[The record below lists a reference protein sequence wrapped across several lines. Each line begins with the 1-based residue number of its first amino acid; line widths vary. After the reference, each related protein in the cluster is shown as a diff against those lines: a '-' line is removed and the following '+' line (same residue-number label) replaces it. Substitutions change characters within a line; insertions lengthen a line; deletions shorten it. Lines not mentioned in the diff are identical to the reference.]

1 MIFRLPPDIEMVYP
15 PASEPVTRSVIAPEA
30 VPLTPGSP
38 TMVYPPATLVRVM
51 VWPTERWTCWDPS
64 RPDLCRSCCGV
75 VLLGGASD
83 AATAGY
89 AMSSARMA
97 NTPSVAAT
105 AVFFVFISVMD

>member
-15 PASEPVTRSVIAPEA
+15 SASEPVTPSVIVPEA

-38 TMVYPPATLVRVM
+38 TMVYHPATLVRVT
-51 VWPTERWTCWDPS
+51 VWPTERWTCRDPS
-64 RPDLCRSCCGV
+64 RPDLWRICCGV

-89 AMSSARMA
+89 TMSSTKMA
-97 NTPSVAAT
+97 NIPSVAAT